1 MVQLSKL
8 GGLLI
13 LRRVGIHSMPT
24 YRYKAV
30 DEAGKDI
37 KGIIDAD
44 TTTQAAKHL
53 RDNGMYP
60 LKLTPLS
67 ASSGTKQ
74 HTDKLRFA
82 FTHQPF
88 FQRIPKSTVASSI
101 RQLSTLLNAGLELE
115 ESLSTM
121 IEQGGK
127 SPMRS
132 VMSQIR
138 DRIRE
143 GTGLAAAFAEY
154 PHIFSPTVI
163 TMIRAAESSGTLG
176 IVMER
181 LAEHAEQQL
190 ALTRKV
196 QGTLAYPVFM
206 LLVGTAV
213 VIFLLTFVIPKV
225 TQIFID
231 LDRALPTPTQILLTI
246 SAILQQYWMYI
257 LGGIAAVI
265 IGIKQFIKTP
275 HGKAIHHA
283 HILRVPVLGS
293 LLRMLVVAKVCRTL
307 GMLLKNGVS
316 LVKAL
321 DIVKNVAGN
330 VVLEKDILD
339 MNKGVQEGKSL
350 AEYMRQS
357 TIFPTSA
364 AQMIAAGEKSG
375 QLSHMLLV
383 VADDCDNQV
392 NAKLQIITS
401 LMEPVMILL
410 LGGIV
415 GFVVM
420 AIILPIFEMSSLV
433 G

>member
-1 MVQLSKL
+1 
-8 GGLLI
+8 
-13 LRRVGIHSMPT
+13 MPT
-24 YRYKAV
+24 YRYKAA
-30 DEAGKDI
+30 DETGKCI
-37 KGIIDAD
+37 KGILDAD
-44 TTTQAAKHL
+44 TVAHAAKQL
-53 RDNGMYP
+53 RDHGMYP
-60 LKLTPLS
+60 LKLEKLR
-67 ASSGTKQ
+67 ASSRAKQ
-74 HTDKLRFA
+74 HTKAFRFA
-82 FTHQPF
+82 FTQPTF
-88 FQRIPKSTVASSI
+88 FQRIPQNTVASSI
-101 RQLSTLLNAGLELE
+101 RQLSTLLNAGLELD
-115 ESLSTM
+115 ESLSAM
-121 IEQGGK
+121 IEQGGT

-132 VMSQIR
+132 VVSQIR

-143 GTGLAAAFAEY
+143 GSDLASAFAEN
-154 PHIFSPTVI
+154 PHIFSPTFISMVN
-163 TMIRAAESSGTLG
+163 AAESSGTLG

-196 QGTLAYPVFM
+196 RGTLAYPLLM
-206 LLVGTAV
+206 LLVGIAV

-225 TQIFID
+225 TQVFID
-231 LDRALPTPTQILLTI
+231 LDRVLPTPTQILLLI
-246 SAILQQYWMYI
+246 SEVLQQYWIYI
-257 LGGIAAVI
+257 LSGIAAAYI
-265 IGIKQFIKTP
+265 FIKQFVKTP
-275 HGKAIHHA
+275 RGKVLHHTN
-283 HILRVPVLGS
+283 ILRVPVLGS
-293 LLRMLVVAKVCRTL
+293 LLRLLFVARVCRTL

-321 DIVKNVAGN
+321 DIAKNVAGN
-330 VVLEKDILD
+330 VILEKNIQD

-364 AQMIAAGEKSG
+364 AQMVAAGEKSG
-375 QLSHMLLV
+375 QLSHMLLT

>member
-1 MVQLSKL
+1 MS
-8 GGLLI
+8 
-13 LRRVGIHSMPT
+13 S

-30 DEAGKDI
+30 DKAGKNT
-37 KGIIDAD
+37 KGVIDAD
-44 TTTQAAKHL
+44 NATQAAKLL
-53 RDNGMYP
+53 RDKGMYP
-60 LKLTPLS
+60 LNVEALG
-67 ASSGTKQ
+67 SSPTSKSKEKKSKFSIDFSSLFQ
-74 HTDKLRFA
+74 
-82 FTHQPF
+82 
-88 FQRIPKSTVASSI
+88 QRIPKSTVASTI
-101 RQLSTLLNAGLELE
+101 RQLSTLLNAGLELD

-121 IEQGGK
+121 IDQGGK

-132 VMSQIR
+132 VLSQIR

-143 GTGLAAAFAEY
+143 GSDLAAAFAEY
-154 PHIFSPTVI
+154 PHVFNPTFI
-163 TMIRAAESSGTLG
+163 TMIKAAESSGTLG

-196 QGTLAYPVFM
+196 QGTLAYPILMFI
-206 LLVGTAV
+206 VGIAV
-213 VIFLLTFVIPKV
+213 VVFLLAFVIPKV

-231 LDRALPTPTQILLTI
+231 LDRALPTPTQLLLNV
-246 SAILQQYWMYI
+246 SAALRYNWMYI
-257 LGGIAAVI
+257 VGGITI
-265 IGIKQFIKTP
+265 FMISIKQFIKTP
-275 HGKAIHHA
+275 RGKIMHHT
-283 HILRVPVLGS
+283 HILRVPILGS
-293 LLRMLVVAKVCRTL
+293 LLQMLVIARVCRTL

-330 VVLEKDILD
+330 VVLEKNISD

-350 AEYMRQS
+350 AEFMRNS
-357 TIFPTSA
+357 PIFPTSA
-364 AQMIAAGEKSG
+364 VQMVAAGEKSG
-375 QLSHMLLV
+375 QLSRMLLV

-410 LGGIV
+410 LGGMV

-433 G
+433 GG